1 MKSTLYNI
9 LKSQSNQ
16 KRQVQMQRIREVIRN
31 ELTDFQRDAIIA
43 YYFHRNTISEIAAL
57 RGVNK
62 STVSRTIRRAEEK
75 LRRYLKY

>member
-16 KRQVQMQRIREVIRN
+16 KRQVQMQRIREVIWN
-31 ELTDFQRDAIIA
+31 ELTDLQRDAIIA

-57 RGVNK
+57 RGVHK
-62 STVSRTIRRAEEK
+62 STVSRTLRRAEEK

>member
-16 KRQVQMQRIREVIRN
+16 KRQVQMQRIREVIRS
-31 ELTDFQRDAIIA
+31 ELTDLQRDAIIA

-62 STVSRTIRRAEEK
+62 STVSRTLRRAEEK
-75 LRRYLKY
+75 LRRYLRY

>member
-62 STVSRTIRRAEEK
+62 STVSRTLRRAEEK
-75 LRRYLKY
+75 LRRYLRY

>member
-16 KRQVQMQRIREVIRN
+16 KRQVQMQRIREVIWN
-31 ELTDFQRDAIIA
+31 ELTDLQRDAIIA
-43 YYFHRNTISEIAAL
+43 YYFQRSTISEIAAQ
-57 RGVNK
+57 RGVHK
-62 STVSRTIRRAEEK
+62 STVSRTLRRAEEK

>member
-1 MKSTLYNI
+1 MKNILYNL

-62 STVSRTIRRAEEK
+62 STVSRTLRRAEEK

>member
-1 MKSTLYNI
+1 MKSTLYNF

-16 KRQVQMQRIREVIRN
+16 KRQVQMQRIREVIWN
-31 ELTDFQRDAIIA
+31 ELTVLQRDAIIA

-57 RGVNK
+57 RGVHK
-62 STVSRTIRRAEEK
+62 STVSRTLRRAEEK

>member
-62 STVSRTIRRAEEK
+62 STVSRTLHRAEEK

>member
-57 RGVNK
+57 RGVHK
-62 STVSRTIRRAEEK
+62 STVSRTLRRAEEK

>member
-62 STVSRTIRRAEEK
+62 STVSRTLHRAEEK
-75 LRRYLKY
+75 LRRYLRY

>member
-1 MKSTLYNI
+1 MKNILYNL

-16 KRQVQMQRIREVIRN
+16 KRQVQMQRIREVIWN
-31 ELTDFQRDAIIA
+31 ELTDLQRDAIIA

-62 STVSRTIRRAEEK
+62 STVSRTLRRAEEK
-75 LRRYLKY
+75 LRRYLRY

>member
-57 RGVNK
+57 RGVHK
-62 STVSRTIRRAEEK
+62 STVSRTLRRAEEK
-75 LRRYLKY
+75 LRRYLRY

>member
-1 MKSTLYNI
+1 MKSTLYNF

-16 KRQVQMQRIREVIRN
+16 KRQVQMQRIREVIWN
-31 ELTDFQRDAIIA
+31 ELTDLQRDAIIA

-57 RGVNK
+57 RGVHK
-62 STVSRTIRRAEEK
+62 STVSRTLRRAEEK

>member
-16 KRQVQMQRIREVIRN
+16 KRQVQMQRIREVIWN
-31 ELTDFQRDAIIA
+31 ELTDLQRDAIIA
-43 YYFHRNTISEIAAL
+43 YYFQRSTISEIAAL
-57 RGVNK
+57 RGVHK
-62 STVSRTIRRAEEK
+62 STVSRTLRRAEEK

>member
-62 STVSRTIRRAEEK
+62 STVSRTLRRAEEK

>member
-16 KRQVQMQRIREVIRN
+16 KRQVQMQRIREVIWN
-31 ELTDFQRDAIIA
+31 ELTDLQRDAIIA

-57 RGVNK
+57 RGVHK
-62 STVSRTIRRAEEK
+62 STVSRTLRRAEEK
-75 LRRYLKY
+75 LRRYLRY

>member
-1 MKSTLYNI
+1 MKNILYNL

-57 RGVNK
+57 RGVHK
-62 STVSRTIRRAEEK
+62 STVSRTLRRAEEK

>member
-9 LKSQSNQ
+9 LNSQSNQ

-62 STVSRTIRRAEEK
+62 STVSRTLRRAEEK
-75 LRRYLKY
+75 LRRYLRY

>member
-16 KRQVQMQRIREVIRN
+16 KRQVQMQRIREVIWN
-31 ELTDFQRDAIIA
+31 ELTDLQRDAIIA

-57 RGVNK
+57 RGVHK
-62 STVSRTIRRAEEK
+62 STVSRTLRRAEV
-75 LRRYLKY
+75 

>member
-1 MKSTLYNI
+1 MKNILYNL

-62 STVSRTIRRAEEK
+62 STVSRTLRRAEEK
-75 LRRYLKY
+75 LRRYLRY